1 MELVTK
7 RDMADAKALI
17 ERAGL
22 EISMDD
28 WEDFMH
34 DIAQSIADGRRIDA
48 VGGESNAC
56 TRPGMTQGKCR
67 HDKPLAEHCEQ
78 CADDFRNAN

>member
-7 RDMADAKALI
+7 RDMDDAKALI

-34 DIAQSIADGRRIDA
+34 DIAQSIADGRRVDPA
-48 VGGESNAC
+48 SA
-56 TRPGMTQGKCR
+56 
-67 HDKPLAEHCEQ
+67 
-78 CADDFRNAN
+78 